1 MPKPASP
8 GGVADLDQPAF
19 IGIDKRREKWI
30 YLTGESNCPRPTGR
44 ALLSWAI
51 VLVFCFCID
60 FTKLRLKPVWIDARA
75 ARRRDPR
82 LLAKGGASG
91 SNPARCKHGDRGR
104 MTLAAFSYLL
114 AGNRN
119 MKAAS

>member
-1 MPKPASP
+1 M
-8 GGVADLDQPAF
+8 GH
-19 IGIDKRREKWI
+19 
-30 YLTGESNCPRPTGR
+30 C
-44 ALLSWAI
+44 
-51 VLVFCFCID
+51 LVFCLCID
-60 FTKLRLKPVWIDARA
+60 FTKLRLKPPFGSMRERQGAC
-75 ARRRDPR
+75 DPR